1 MWTDTGSPQL
11 RSLVW
16 VCRCR
21 KKKVRIEAVFWTGL
35 ILSSDYATLR
45 NFHRKKNVLSTV
57 TYFTMQLWF
66 ILREMQP
73 EYIIFKTKRSEPGC
87 ITELCC
93 PKAISHQLGSL
104 QPNLLTCYS
113 CIWMGLFLYSKYYR
127 DWISIRIPL
136 NSVLRELFH
145 RSLVTTPMNAVLN
158 KASCD

>member
-21 KKKVRIEAVFWTGL
+21 KKGKNRGCFLDRINLELW
-35 ILSSDYATLR
+35 LR
-45 NFHRKKNVLSTV
+45 NTEEFSQKKNVLSTV

-145 RSLVTTPMNAVLN
+145 RSLVTTPMNTVLN